1 MKHNVTILQNNK
13 TLDVLIDA
21 KDSTEAKILTKS
33 QYPKSKVI
41 GVSPLLDNA

>member
-13 TLDVLIDA
+13 TLDVLIEA
-21 KDSTEAKILTKS
+21 RDSTEAKILTKS

-41 GVSPLLDNA
+41 AVSPVLNHA

>member
-13 TLDVLIDA
+13 TLDVLIEA

>member
-1 MKHNVTILQNNK
+1 MKHNVTIVQNNK

-21 KDSTEAKILTKS
+21 KDSTEARILTKS

-41 GVSPLLDNA
+41 GVSQVLNNA